1 MAKEKFR
8 VVVDKEIVREVDN
21 LVAEYDYIGAHRSD
35 IVEAIITA
43 FIQSELNHAK

>member
-1 MAKEKFR
+1 MAKERFG

-21 LVAEYDYIGAHRSD
+21 LVAECDYIGAHRSD
-35 IVEAIITA
+35 IIEAIITA